1 MNHLKSIT
9 LLAILVSLLA
19 GLSSCFPKIS
29 TRKLNAY
36 TTVNPTIAS
45 YNEMTMDVDKDP
57 ITYIIDISTESGKT
71 KLKNLSVDEACDL
84 ALVEAIMANK
94 CATIFNPQYTH
105 LVHKGKVLRVTLYG
119 YPARYKQK
127 K

>member
-1 MNHLKSIT
+1 MRSI
-9 LLAILVSLLA
+9 SLFGIVVCFMVA
-19 GLSSCFPKIS
+19 LSSCSPKIS

-36 TTVNPTIAS
+36 TTVAPNIVS
-45 YNEMTMDVDKDP
+45 YNELTMDIDKDP
-57 ITYIIDISTESGKT
+57 ITYVIDISTEAGKM

-84 ALVEAIMANK
+84 ALIEAIMANK

-119 YPARYKQK
+119 YPARYKQEK
-127 K
+127 

>member
-1 MNHLKSIT
+1 MRSIS
-9 LLAILVSLLA
+9 LLTIVVSLIV
-19 GLSSCFPKIS
+19 GFSSCSPKIS

-36 TTVNPTIAS
+36 TTVAPNVVS
-45 YNEMTMDVDKDP
+45 YNELTMNIDNEP
-57 ITYIIDISTESGKT
+57 ITYVIDISTEAGKM

-84 ALVEAIMANK
+84 ALIEAIMDNK

-119 YPARYKQK
+119 YPARYKK
-127 K
+127 LD

>member
-1 MNHLKSIT
+1 MRSISFLT
-9 LLAILVSLLA
+9 IIAILLTGLVSC
-19 GLSSCFPKIS
+19 SPKIS

-36 TTVNPTIAS
+36 TTVNPNIVS
-45 YNEMTMDVDKDP
+45 YNELTMDIDDAP
-57 ITYIIDISTESGKT
+57 ITYVIDISTEAGKM

-84 ALVEAIMANK
+84 ALIEAIMANK

-119 YPARYKQK
+119 YPARYKKQK
-127 K
+127 

>member
-1 MNHLKSIT
+1 MKSIS
-9 LLAILVSLLA
+9 LLTIIVSLSV
-19 GLSSCFPKIS
+19 GFSSCSPKIS

-36 TTVNPTIAS
+36 TTVAPTFKS
-45 YNEMTMDVDKDP
+45 YNELTMDLDKEP
-57 ITYIIDISTESGKT
+57 ITYVIDISTEAGKM

-84 ALVEAIMANK
+84 ALIEAIMSNK

-119 YPARYKQK
+119 YPARYKQESK
-127 K
+127 

>member
-1 MNHLKSIT
+1 MRT
-9 LLAILVSLLA
+9 LSLVTFVLSLII
-19 GLSSCFPKIS
+19 GLSSCSPKIS

-36 TTVNPTIAS
+36 TTVNPNIVS
-45 YNEMTMDVDKDP
+45 YNELTMDIDEAP
-57 ITYIIDISTESGKT
+57 ITYVIDISTEAGKT
-71 KLKNLSVDEACDL
+71 KLKNLSLDEACDL
-84 ALVEAIMANK
+84 VLIEAIMANK

-119 YPARYKQK
+119 YPARYKK

>member
-1 MNHLKSIT
+1 
-9 LLAILVSLLA
+9 
-19 GLSSCFPKIS
+19 
-29 TRKLNAY
+29 
-36 TTVNPTIAS
+36 
-45 YNEMTMDVDKDP
+45 MDIDKDP
-57 ITYIIDISTESGKT
+57 ITYVIDISTEAGKM

-84 ALVEAIMANK
+84 ALIEAIMANK

-119 YPARYKQK
+119 YPARYKQEK